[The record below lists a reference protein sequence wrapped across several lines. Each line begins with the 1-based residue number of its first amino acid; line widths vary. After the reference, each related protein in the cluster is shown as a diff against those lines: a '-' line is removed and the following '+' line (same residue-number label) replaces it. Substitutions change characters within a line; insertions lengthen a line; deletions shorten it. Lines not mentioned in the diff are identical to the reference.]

1 MSKDVRFKHGH
12 TQSIRRQLSQE
23 AAGKHARS
31 SPMLCTS
38 SRLGHWCL
46 RLTAEQAWRR
56 SHPDE
61 DPALK
66 RLPTATDGYL
76 HPVLEL
82 DGVLESKDPFRDL
95 ARIHTA
101 HHHLVVGQVEAT
113 ADVLEILLSEH
124 SAEREDVTGVLAI
137 AQDDWRARIRCSVA
151 VQVLRAVCHPGWH

>member
-1 MSKDVRFKHGH
+1 MLGSNTDTHS
-12 TQSIRRQLSQE
+12 QSGGSSVRRQQASTLDQVL
-23 AAGKHARS
+23 R
-31 SPMLCTS
+31 LCTP
-38 SRLGHWCL
+38 SRPGHWCL
-46 RLTAEQAWRR
+46 RLTAEQTWRR

-66 RLPTATDGYL
+66 GLPTATDGYL

-82 DGVLESKDPFRDL
+82 NGVLENKDSFRDV
-95 ARIHTA
+95 AQIHTA

-137 AQDDWRARIRCSVA
+137 AQDDRRARTRCSVA